1 MVMKLTYKHKG
12 WEHNKMIVKEDF
24 LKKLKS
30 SFDLNEYEV
39 KIWAALLSRGISS
52 AGELSEISGVPRS
65 RSYDVLETLE
75 KKGFVMMKLGKP
87 IKYMAIKPEEVLR
100 RVKSGVR
107 RHAEEHVKALDEVQ
121 GTPLYKELELLHSQG
136 IKKVDPS
143 TLSGAIKSRARIY
156 DQMENM
162 IRNASKSIIL
172 MTTPKGIISKYDML
186 KTVLKKLK
194 NVNVKIATQVTKEN
208 KDLVEDLRKHA
219 QVKHFNNVNARFCLV
234 DGKELMFMMMND
246 DKVHE
251 SYDIG
256 IWVDTSY
263 FASALEQMFNLT
275 WNSLKD

>member
-1 MVMKLTYKHKG
+1 
-12 WEHNKMIVKEDF
+12 MIVKEDF

-52 AGELSEISGVPRS
+52 AGELSEISSVPRS

-87 IKYMAIKPEEVLR
+87 IKYMAIKPEEILK
-100 RVKSGVR
+100 RVKSGLLR
-107 RHAEEHVKALDEVQ
+107 QADEHIKMLDEIK
-121 GTPLYKELELLHSQG
+121 GTELYRDLELLHEQG
-136 IKKVDPS
+136 IKKVDAS
-143 TLSGAIKSRARIY
+143 TLSGAIRGRNKIY
-156 DQMENM
+156 DQMESM
-162 IRNASKSIIL
+162 IKNAKKSIII
-172 MTTPKGIISKYDML
+172 MTTAKGFISKYDML
-186 KTVLKKLK
+186 KSSLKKLK

-208 KDLVEDLRKHA
+208 KELIEELKKYA
-219 QVKHFNNVNARFCLV
+219 QVKNFDKINARFCLI
-234 DGKELMFMMMND
+234 DGKELIFMMMDD

-256 IWVDTSY
+256 VWVDTIY

-275 WNSLKD
+275 WSNLN

>member
-1 MVMKLTYKHKG
+1 
-12 WEHNKMIVKEDF
+12 MIVKEDF

-52 AGELSEISGVPRS
+52 AGELSEISSVPRS

-87 IKYMAIKPEEVLR
+87 IKYMAIKPEEILK
-100 RVKSGVR
+100 RVKSGLLR
-107 RHAEEHVKALDEVQ
+107 QADEHIKMLDEIK
-121 GTPLYKELELLHSQG
+121 GTELYRDLELLHEQG
-136 IKKVDPS
+136 IKKVDAS
-143 TLSGAIKSRARIY
+143 TLSGAIRGRNKIY
-156 DQMENM
+156 DQMESM
-162 IRNASKSIIL
+162 IKNAKKSIII
-172 MTTPKGIISKYDML
+172 MTTAKGFISKYDML
-186 KTVLKKLK
+186 KSSLKKLK

-208 KDLVEDLRKHA
+208 KELIDELKKYA
-219 QVKHFNNVNARFCLV
+219 QVKNFDKINARFCLI
-234 DGKELMFMMMND
+234 DGKELIFMMMDD

-256 IWVDTSY
+256 VWVDTIY

-275 WNSLKD
+275 WSNSN